1 MTSLFNLIEMD
12 FTMFNDGNKS
22 PKARYGSSIMLSRA
36 ALVAM
41 LVIAPLASHAG
52 GWGAISADD
61 EAGERDPY
69 YGIGGGDSKAEAT
82 KNSQKF
88 CKEAGGKNCEVLVTY
103 QQCGAYAVS
112 KKYSGTGAGATK
124 KVAEKK
130 ALEQCNNSNCNV
142 VVSDCND

>member
-1 MTSLFNLIEMD
+1 V
-12 FTMFNDGNKS
+12 FNDQDKR
-22 PKARYGSSIMLSRA
+22 PKAKYCSPIMLPRVTLA
-36 ALVAM
+36 AL
-41 LVIAPLASHAG
+41 LFIAPLAAHAG

-69 YGIGGGDSKAEAT
+69 YGIGGGDFKAEAT

-112 KKYSGTGAGATK
+112 KKFSGTGVGPTK
-124 KVAEKK
+124 KAAEKK
-130 ALEQCNNSNCNV
+130 ALEQCSNSNCNV